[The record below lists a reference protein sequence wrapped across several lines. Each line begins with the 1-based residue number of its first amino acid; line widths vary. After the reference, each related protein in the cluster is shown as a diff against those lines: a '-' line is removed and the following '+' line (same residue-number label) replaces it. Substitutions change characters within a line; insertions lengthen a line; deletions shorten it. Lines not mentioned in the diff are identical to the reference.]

1 MRDKY
6 KKILD
11 ILGSHRQMVFMSG
24 PRQCG
29 KTTFAQWVLEQE
41 GGGLYLNWDIH
52 EDRRKILERVNLFTS
67 FDFSSPEKP
76 LVVFDEIHKFK
87 DWKNFLKG
95 QYDKYSAHIRILV
108 TGSGRLDFFQKGK
121 DSLAGRYFLFHL
133 WPFTLSEF
141 SKVSRKLMD
150 FEQDPYVTSTLT
162 NQNETEM
169 RAIWENLTRFSGF
182 PDPFTK
188 ADDRFYR
195 VWSNT
200 YRNQLIREDIQ
211 QLSRLE
217 KIDHLET
224 LVLLLPGKI
233 GSPIS
238 MDNLAKDISVSFD
251 TVKKWL
257 LLLERY
263 HVAFRLLP
271 WTKKIGRAI
280 SKERKLYLF
289 NFAEIQDLG
298 ARFENMIAIELLS
311 AVSRWQETG
320 EGNYS
325 LCYVRDRD
333 KNEVDFLIVKNQTPL
348 ILVEAKLGDENPS
361 KSLIKIQSQL
371 NIPAVQLVQ
380 KPNLKK
386 VFLNGPNKLLVCDA
400 VTWIS
405 SLP

>member
-29 KTTFAQWVLEQE
+29 KTTFAQWVLKQE
-41 GGGLYLNWDIH
+41 GGGLYLNWDID

-67 FDFSSPEKP
+67 FDFSSSTKP

-95 QYDKYSAHIRILV
+95 LYDKYSAHVRILV

-133 WPFTLSEF
+133 WPFTLAEF
-141 SKVSRKLMD
+141 SKVSRKLID
-150 FEQDPYVTSTLT
+150 FEQDPYFTSKLT

-217 KIDHLET
+217 KIDHLES
-224 LVLLLPGKI
+224 LVLLLPSKI

-271 WTKKIGRAI
+271 WTKKIGRSV

-311 AVSRWQETG
+311 AVSKWQETG

-333 KNEVDFLIVKNQTPL
+333 KNEVDFLIVKNQSPL

-361 KSLIKIQSQL
+361 KSLMKIQSQL
-371 NIPAVQLVQ
+371 NIPAIQLVQ
-380 KPNLKK
+380 KPNCKK
-386 VFLNGPNKLLVCDA
+386 MFLNGANKILVCDA